1 VFVKNLY
8 ILCSFFSS
16 ALWSMGKITGQER
29 TKTSNKT
36 TTRQTEKKENKTK
49 YNQKIKKA
57 IDINITQVMVGKQW
71 VKS

>member
-1 VFVKNLY
+1 
-8 ILCSFFSS
+8 
-16 ALWSMGKITGQER
+16 MGKITGQER